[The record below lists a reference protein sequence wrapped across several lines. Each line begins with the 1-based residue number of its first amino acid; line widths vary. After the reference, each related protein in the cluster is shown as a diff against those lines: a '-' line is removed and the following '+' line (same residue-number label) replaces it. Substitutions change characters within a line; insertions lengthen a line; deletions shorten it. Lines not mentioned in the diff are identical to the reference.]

1 MKKILSFFAGAL
13 LLTACSNDDFAPAG
27 VEGQEQEVSITLD
40 LPQINV
46 ASRAVGGSNSAEGA
60 VTNCTDK
67 ALTFNVALYY
77 VAKDG
82 DANEAAAWSAST
94 TVAAGASKAT
104 FNPTLVIGKDY
115 KIVAYASYDNS
126 QDWSAD
132 APKQVTATAAI
143 NDESKDAYFCV
154 ETIKAEPQMYA
165 LLKRPYGKLRIVTQD
180 WQEALKQ
187 FNNAETISKI
197 TITYNEGRQETLV
210 FDINGDASNQ
220 EFAEVT
226 ATESTL
232 EDTDFANFNYTNE
245 SGETKT
251 LLVDYIAAPA
261 DGTAKLLNFT
271 VNVEFNNGETYS
283 REFTQDIPVKR
294 NYLTTLV
301 GNFFTSV
308 AELVVEVD
316 NAFEGEE
323 IIDMWDGNSV
333 EEVTPNEE
341 GVYEIAN
348 GAQLAWLAQ
357 QVNSKVTF
365 KNEKVVLTAD
375 IDLGSNAWTPIG
387 ATGDVNGFQGTFDG
401 QGHTIANLYIDQTD
415 PQAYQSA
422 GLFGCIAYGTVTN
435 FTVEN
440 AVVKNYT
447 TGSQTSCGTAVVV
460 GSVNSGANQATIS
473 NITVKN
479 AEVSSNRYVGGILG
493 YGAATIS
500 GCTVD
505 GIELVATPDDADND
519 GLYDNGDKV
528 GGILAYANGAV
539 TLTDNSVSNFKA
551 TAYREVGGIAGCVL
565 NSSSVVTGNKVN
577 IGAILIDQSVAY
589 EEVRDAFPGEI
600 VGRQAKDLDLT
611 SNTASDVTISYA
623 VTGTGLAAALE
634 AAADQESATITLV
647 GEVTWQTG
655 ADHGST
661 PWVAEGVA
669 LKNLVVEGNG
679 NAALVATG
687 AGIGAIRAANGGT
700 ITFKNLKVVDKSV
713 SYAEGNWEHGY
724 LEFAGALKFEN
735 CEFVNAI
742 MACGKSNNNSSV
754 LNAEF
759 VNCTFNSN
767 NTQEYDVWVD
777 GDNASFTGCKFLG
790 YRGLKMHE
798 VYGTNIA
805 QVIVDGNSFGP
816 LSKKPGIAIGDV
828 DASTVVT
835 IVNNTFTDCQ
845 PGDQGNYMY
854 ESDTDVTTFQFTCE
868 NNKVV
873 NSVNSTEEFEAA
885 LAAGDPVIYLGA
897 GEYSFATNQG
907 ITCSNGTTVTFVGV
921 GDDVTLAF
929 SEEAGWESN
938 GGLNAYAN
946 GLDLVFNNLKI
957 VSNQTTPY
965 IGGFGHAKSVTFNE
979 CTYIGQFRASSAVTT
994 FNDCTIDPQA
1004 SYIYT
1009 DYADA
1014 NFYGC
1019 TFNCSEGKG
1028 IQVYNDGKE
1037 TNTIVTVQDCK
1048 FIAAKVGNTF
1058 DGKPVTAIDINSDG
1072 EKFSVNVTN
1081 TTAAGFGTGQYS
1093 NSTLW
1098 NIKGGA
1104 ENVKVNIDGTQVH

>member
-1 MKKILSFFAGAL
+1 MKKFLSFFAGAL
-13 LLTACSNDDFAPAG
+13 LLTACSNDDFAPTN
-27 VEGQEQEVSITLD
+27 EGQEQEVILSIE
-40 LPQINV
+40 LPQLS
-46 ASRAVGGSNSAEGA
+46 AESRAMAGSNSALGGL
-60 VTNCTDK
+60 TNVNED
-67 ALTFNVALYY
+67 LTINVALYY
-77 VAKDG
+77 G
-82 DANEAAAWSAST
+82 DNTEPAWT
-94 TVAAGASKAT
+94 GCKAGKQSVT
-104 FNPTLVIGKDY
+104 FNPTLVMGKNY
-115 KIVAYASYDNS
+115 KLVAYASYDNTINW
-126 QDWSAD
+126 QDAEPNSNTTLAANW
-132 APKQVTATAAI
+132 AI
-143 NDESKDAYFCV
+143 NDETKDAYSCV
-154 ETIKAEPQMYA
+154 TTIKAETHMQA
-165 LLKRPYGKLRIVTQD
+165 TLTRPYGKLRIVTDDYQTAI
-180 WQEALKQ
+180 EKN
-187 FNNAETISKI
+187 FKSEIKTISIAYKADREA
-197 TITYNEGRQETLV
+197 TYQTWTTGFADAKACELTAD
-210 FDINGDASNQ
+210 FASNY
-220 EFAEVT
+220 
-226 ATESTL
+226 S
-232 EDTDFANFNYTNE
+232 NE

-251 LLVDYIAAPA
+251 LLIDYIPAPV
-261 DGTAKLLNFT
+261 DGTAKYVSFT
-271 VNVEFNNGETYS
+271 VNVVFENNDTYT
-283 REFTQDIPVKR
+283 REFTMDIPVKR
-294 NYLTTLV
+294 NYLTTLK
-301 GNFFTSV
+301 GSFFT
-308 AELVVEVD
+308 ADATLEIFVD
-316 NAFEGEE
+316 DAFAGEE
-323 IIDMWDGNSV
+323 NIDMWDGNSV
-333 EEVTPNEE
+333 EEVAPNAE

-365 KNEKVVLTAD
+365 KNEKVVLVAD

-422 GLFGCIAYGTVTN
+422 GLFGCIAYATVTN
-435 FTVEN
+435 FTVDN

-447 TGSQTSCGTAVVV
+447 TGSATSCGTAVVV

-473 NITVKN
+473 NVTVKN

-505 GIELVATPDDADND
+505 GIELVATSDDADND

-577 IGAILIDQSVAY
+577 TGTIFIDQSIAY
-589 EEVRDAFPGEI
+589 EEVKDALPGEI
-600 VGRQAKDLDLT
+600 VGRQAADLDLT

-623 VTGTGLAAALE
+623 VTGTGLASALE

-647 GEVTWQTG
+647 GEVTWETG
-655 ADHGST
+655 AGHGTT
-661 PWVAEGVA
+661 PWVAEGAA

-679 NAALVATG
+679 NATLVATG
-687 AGIGAIRAANGGT
+687 AGVGAIRAANGGT
-700 ITFKNLKVVDKSV
+700 ITFKNLKVVDNSV
-713 SYAEGNWEHGY
+713 SYTENSWEFGY

-742 MACGKSNNNSSV
+742 MACGQTANNTSK

-767 NTQEYDVWVD
+767 KESEYDVWVS

-798 VYGTNIA
+798 AYGSNIA

-873 NSVNSTEEFEAA
+873 SSVNSSEDFAA
-885 LAAGDPVIYLGA
+885 TIKAGVKDIQLGA
-897 GEYSFATNQG
+897 G
-907 ITCSNGTTVTFVGV
+907 
-921 GDDVTLAF
+921 
-929 SEEAGWESN
+929 
-938 GGLNAYAN
+938 
-946 GLDLVFNNLKI
+946 
-957 VSNQTTPY
+957 
-965 IGGFGHAKSVTFNE
+965 TFNLSDVSGWSGDITITGSSKETSALTMSAAVYPAGVNLTLKNLTLDIPEMAFGAEQTYTALYRTSSLNIDNCNIKGCLTLCGYGETNITNCTFTNTVKSGFNGYGIFYYGYDGSVVNVKE
-979 CTYIGQFRASSAVTT
+979 CTFDMVSKAIV
-994 FNDCTIDPQA
+994 
-1004 SYIYT
+1004 IYNHST
-1009 DYADA
+1009 AA
-1014 NFYGC
+1014 NSINYTLNVDGC
-1019 TFNCSEGKG
+1019 TFKASTTDDKAAVQMHTEQGSIYG
-1028 IQVYNDGKE
+1028 
-1037 TNTIVTVQDCK
+1037 TVK
-1048 FIAAKVGNTF
+1048 
-1058 DGKPVTAIDINSDG
+1058 INNSSATGFLD
-1072 EKFSVNVTN
+1072 VNN
-1081 TTAAGFGTGQYS
+1081 G
-1093 NSTLW
+1093 LW
-1098 NIKGGA
+1098 N
-1104 ENVKVNIDGTQVH
+1104 EVNNNTQATTDYFDIWVDGVQVH